1 MTIIAMMMMTMMKMV
16 MDNGVGDGN
25 DDAYVD
31 DYETLTTLTLLMV
44 IMMMMMIFSKQ
55 LKALTL
61 LCFMLWR
68 CILSLYKQQTTNN
81 KQQNTF

>member
-55 LKALTL
+55 LKALTT
-61 LCFMLWR
+61 CD
-68 CILSLYKQQTTNN
+68 LSFKSV
-81 KQQNTF
+81 